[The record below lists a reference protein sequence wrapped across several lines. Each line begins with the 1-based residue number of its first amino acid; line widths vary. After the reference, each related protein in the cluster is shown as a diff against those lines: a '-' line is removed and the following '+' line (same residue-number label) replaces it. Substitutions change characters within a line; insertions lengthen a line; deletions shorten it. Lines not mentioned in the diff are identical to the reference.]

1 MAIYELD
8 GIAPTLPD
16 DGDYWIAPT
25 AAVIGNVTLEKGA
38 SVWWGAVIRGDNE
51 PIVIGAGSN
60 IQDNCTL
67 HTDPGY
73 PLTVGPGCI
82 VGHNVML
89 HGCTLGRNA
98 LIGIASTILNGAT
111 IGDEAIIGANSLVPE
126 RKDIPP
132 RSLAMGSPAK
142 VAREIG
148 DDIAASLAEQAER
161 YVNNAARFRA
171 GLKAL

>member
-1 MAIYELD
+1 MALYELD
-8 GIAPTLPD
+8 GIAPALPE

-67 HTDPGY
+67 HTDPGF

-82 VGHNVML
+82 VGHNVVL

-98 LIGIASTILNGAT
+98 LIGIGSTILNGAT
-111 IGDEAIIGANSLVPE
+111 IGDEAVIGANSLVSE

-142 VAREIG
+142 VARELS
-148 DDIAASLAEQAER
+148 DDVAASLAEQAGR
-161 YVNNAARFRA
+161 YVRNAARFRA
-171 GLKAL
+171 GLKEL

>member
-1 MAIYELD
+1 MALYELD
-8 GIAPTLPD
+8 GIAPALPD
-16 DGDYWIAPT
+16 DGDCWIAPT

-67 HTDPGY
+67 HTDPGF

-82 VGHNVML
+82 IGHNVML
-89 HGCTLGRNA
+89 HGCTIGRNA
-98 LIGIASTILNGAT
+98 LIGIAATVLNGAT
-111 IGDEAIIGANSLVPE
+111 IGAQAIIGASSLVPE
-126 RKDIPP
+126 GKDIPA
-132 RSLAMGSPAK
+132 RSLAMGVPAK
-142 VAREIG
+142 VAREI
-148 DDIAASLAEQAER
+148 DDDVAASLAEQAER
-161 YVNNAARFRA
+161 YVKNAARFRA